1 MRDLTHR
8 VRCQRCF
15 VSKGRINV
23 ETFPRKRVVGAG
35 GRTLRLAATSAP
47 TCYWNPRTDQREES
61 NLGRALSL
69 FQIFS
74 PRAGGV
80 SELSAA
86 LFVLAQD
93 PDLMPPTQSV
103 VDLGLN

>member
-1 MRDLTHR
+1 M
-8 VRCQRCF
+8 
-15 VSKGRINV
+15 
-23 ETFPRKRVVGAG
+23 
-35 GRTLRLAATSAP
+35 RLAATSAP

-69 FQIFS
+69 FQIFSSS